1 LPRWTGS
8 GALSLPASTPK
19 PAACSNDAAIAR
31 TLIGLSQSLG
41 LDVIAEGVENEAQ
54 RDFLARH
61 GCGFYQGF
69 LFCAPLGITELEA
82 FIAQQPKTTQGR
94 LLV

>member
-1 LPRWTGS
+1 
-8 GALSLPASTPK
+8 
-19 PAACSNDAAIAR
+19 
-31 TLIGLSQSLG
+31 
-41 LDVIAEGVENEAQ
+41 VENEAQ

-61 GCGFYQGF
+61 CCGFYQGF